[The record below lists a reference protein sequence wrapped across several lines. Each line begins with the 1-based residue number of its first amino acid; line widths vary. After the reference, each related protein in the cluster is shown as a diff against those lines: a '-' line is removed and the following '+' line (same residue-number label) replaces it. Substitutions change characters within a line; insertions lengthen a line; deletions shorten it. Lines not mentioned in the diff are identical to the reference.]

1 MRWPPPADWPLK
13 AISRQVYCRPHRWH
27 VQETGPQE
35 TGKDKTAEDT
45 VLLLHGAGGS
55 THSFRALIPLLA
67 RRCHVVAI
75 DLPGQG
81 FTQLGAR
88 HRSSLEATAEDILRL
103 CAQEGW
109 QPTALVGHS
118 AGGALALRLSQRL
131 LSPRGQPPIVVGI
144 NAALDNFKGLAG
156 VLFPVLAKLLAAV
169 PFTAKLFAHSS
180 SAPGRIEALI
190 RSTGSDIDAEG
201 LSYYR
206 RLIGD
211 RDHADAT
218 LMMMAQW
225 SLDDLLQE
233 LGAVRA
239 HTLLITGDK
248 DATVPP
254 AVSERAAAKMPD
266 ARVVHLPDL
275 GHLAH
280 EQAPQQVA
288 ELILD
293 FLHASP

>member
-1 MRWPPPADWPLK
+1 MRWPPPTDWPLR
-13 AISRQVYCRPHRWH
+13 ALSRQVHCRPHRWH
-27 VQETGPQE
+27 VQETG
-35 TGKDKTAEDT
+35 TGDT

-67 RRCHVVAI
+67 ENFHVVAL

-88 HRSSLEATAEDILRL
+88 HRSSLDATADDIVRL
-103 CAQEGW
+103 CDQEGW
-109 QPTALVGHS
+109 HPTALVGHS

-131 LSPRGQPPIVVGI
+131 VSPRGHPPEVIGI

-169 PFTAKLFAHSS
+169 PFTAKLFAQSS
-180 SAPGRIEALI
+180 AAPGRIEALI
-190 RSTGSDIDAEG
+190 RSTGSDIDAEEMA
-201 LSYYR
+201 YYR
-206 RLIGD
+206 RLISD

-225 SLDDLLQE
+225 SLDDLLQGLE
-233 LGAVRA
+233 AIPA
-239 HTLLITGDK
+239 QTLLIAGDK

-254 AVSERAAAKMPD
+254 AVSDRAAARIPN
-266 ARVVHLPDL
+266 ARAVHLPDL

-280 EQAPQQVA
+280 EEAPQEVA
-288 ELILD
+288 DLILG
-293 FLHASP
+293 FLQP

>member
-1 MRWPPPADWPLK
+1 M
-13 AISRQVYCRPHRWH
+13 
-27 VQETGPQE
+27 
-35 TGKDKTAEDT
+35 
-45 VLLLHGAGGS
+45 LLHGAGGS

-67 RRCHVVAI
+67 EKHHVVAL

-88 HRSSLEATAEDILRL
+88 HRSSLEATADDIVRL
-103 CAQEGW
+103 CDQEGW
-109 QPTALVGHS
+109 HPAALVGHS
-118 AGGALALRLSQRL
+118 AGGALALRLSQKL
-131 LSPRGQPPIVVGI
+131 LSPRGHPPKVIGI

-156 VLFPVLAKLLAAV
+156 ALFPVLAKLLAAV
-169 PFTAKLFAHSS
+169 PFTAKIFAQSS
-180 SAPGRIEALI
+180 AAPGRIEALI
-190 RSTGSDIDAEG
+190 RSTGSDIDTEG

-225 SLDDLLQE
+225 SLDDLLQG
-233 LGAVRA
+233 LDTITAP
-239 HTLLITGDK
+239 TLLIVGDK

-254 AVSERAAAKMPD
+254 AVSDRASLKIPE

-280 EQAPQQVA
+280 EEAPQEVA
-288 ELILD
+288 DLMLG
-293 FLHASP
+293 FLHP